1 MESRCNFTLVK
12 EGCLITNNIKMNDLI
27 RLLDQSFRNEIR
39 TEISIGIRDIYKVRE
54 QAEDMV
60 QRMVNKF
67 KNDLTWHRS
76 DLPIEG
82 VEDTKVEAII
92 NYLVTYADGCKDDLI
107 TDLQDKLAEK
117 VQDKLHDY
125 ISDNV
130 HCQTLQDIVFDNTD
144 VSGDA
149 YDWVENTINTEWK
162 KMEVIDKH
170 LKAEAEDIHSGHI
183 DTM

>member
-1 MESRCNFTLVK
+1 MNN
-12 EGCLITNNIKMNDLI
+12 LIS
-27 RLLDQSFRNEIR
+27 LLDQSFRNEIR
-39 TEISIGIRDIYKVRE
+39 NEVSIGVHDIYKVRE
-54 QAEDMV
+54 QAEKIV
-60 QRMVNKF
+60 LRMVGKF
-67 KNDLTWHRS
+67 KHDLTWNRT

-82 VEDTKVEAII
+82 VEDEKVIGI
-92 NYLVTYADGCKDDLI
+92 VDYLVSYGDECKDDLI

-117 VQDKLHDY
+117 VQDKLDDY

-149 YDWVENTINTEWK
+149 YDWVEKTIKTEMDK
-162 KMEVIDKH
+162 LKALQVIDKH
-170 LKAEAEDIHSGHI
+170 LEAEDADIHSGHI